1 MCAGIPIL
9 ADNKKATY
17 GKKTNSHS
25 TTCEQLKIDGDKFRK
40 FEYLWW
46 EKKLIE
52 THTDDKA
59 EEILAKIDKK
69 KSRSLAEQLIKK
81 DFKTQDQLA
90 KWLKGVPL
98 EWDKLLD
105 PQFKTLAKKV
115 NPKLILYQDRI
126 AKFKKTPIEKY
137 NPYQATKLPEAKEI
151 KKYLKKP
158 FAQVW
163 DQVRDQVRDQVWD
176 QVRAQVWDQVRAQVW
191 DQVRAQVWDQVRDQE
206 YSTSYWGVKVALN
219 LPIKHWFFDWL
230 KLGVIIVIVNK
241 KVKIFGK
248 KGKFLGEYDEREII

>member
-163 DQVRDQVRDQVWD
+163 DQVRDQ
-176 QVRAQVWDQVRAQVW
+176 
-191 DQVRAQVWDQVRDQE
+191 E